1 MASASGPGTSDGFPD
16 TVFGKIL
23 RKEIPSSVV
32 YEDDSVYAFNDIAPQ
47 APVHVVVIPKVR
59 DGLVGIQAAEDRH
72 AAILGKLMLAASKV
86 AKAAGVAEEGYR
98 VVVNAGEHGCQTVD
112 HIHLH
117 VIGGKQLTWPPG
129 TGAPEGSK
137 TA

>member
-23 RKEIPSSVV
+23 RKEIPSSV
-32 YEDDSVYAFNDIAPQ
+32 
-47 APVHVVVIPKVR
+47 
-59 DGLVGIQAAEDRH
+59 AEDRH

-86 AKAAGVAEEGYR
+86 AKAAGVAEGGYR